1 MRTLRARSPDPGWAT
16 DRRPRAHGN
25 GDELCAKETG
35 HGRGDRCEWRRKLS
49 RLTACFRR
57 LQLRCRGTCEEFIVA
72 WSKAPVGSRV
82 FEPS

>member
-35 HGRGDRCEWRRKLS
+35 HGRGDRSPYCGMSTNRENIPWNATVMVS
-49 RLTACFRR
+49 VGP
-57 LQLRCRGTCEEFIVA
+57 LRCLATMRSA
-72 WSKAPVGSRV
+72 SP
-82 FEPS
+82 